1 MATAFTQ
8 WVYEWES
15 EKCLREKGLVNNII
29 LGNCISAPSAPVYL
43 GKYSCI
49 LYFTTA
55 IYEQNK

>member
-43 GKYSCI
+43 DQIFLYSI
-49 LYFTTA
+49 FYYSDLRT
-55 IYEQNK
+55 K